1 MCICDQL
8 TGYFDD
14 ILSDVQFGFRK
25 GISSQDCLISLTET
39 WRESVDNKGAFGALL
54 TDLSKAFD
62 CVNHDLL
69 IAKLH
74 GYGVDL
80 PSIKLIH
87 SYLSNRKQR
96 VRINNTYSS
105 WKYVSSGVPQGSILG
120 PLLFN
125 IYMRDLFY
133 FSNHWLI
140 ANYADDTT
148 PYVTAKDIPGVVN
161 SLEDCAKVLFHW
173 FEINEMKANS
183 EKSHLLLSTEKEHQ
197 ANINENIITNTQN
210 EKLLGVIID
219 SKLRFNQ
226 HVNQLCIKASQKLNA
241 LARMSLYMTF
251 LQRRNIMKSF
261 ILSQFSHCPLIWMFC
276 SRNLNSRINRV
287 HERALRLVYKDYNS
301 SFSSLLEKD
310 SSVSIHDRNLQ
321 ILVTE
326 VYKVKHNQSQNVL
339 QRSLRNTES
348 NYNLRRNT
356 LFAGRNIRTQHF
368 GLDSLSYLGPKLWE
382 QVPEDMKSLLSLKT
396 FKDKI
401 KSWKP
406 DKCPCRLCK
415 LFVKNLGFL

>member
-1 MCICDQL
+1 
-8 TGYFDD
+8 
-14 ILSDVQFGFRK
+14 
-25 GISSQDCLISLTET
+25 
-39 WRESVDNKGAFGALL
+39 
-54 TDLSKAFD
+54 
-62 CVNHDLL
+62 
-69 IAKLH
+69 
-74 GYGVDL
+74 
-80 PSIKLIH
+80 
-87 SYLSNRKQR
+87 
-96 VRINNTYSS
+96 
-105 WKYVSSGVPQGSILG
+105 
-120 PLLFN
+120 
-125 IYMRDLFY
+125 
-133 FSNHWLI
+133 
-140 ANYADDTT
+140 
-148 PYVTAKDIPGVVN
+148 
-161 SLEDCAKVLFHW
+161 
-173 FEINEMKANS
+173 MKANS